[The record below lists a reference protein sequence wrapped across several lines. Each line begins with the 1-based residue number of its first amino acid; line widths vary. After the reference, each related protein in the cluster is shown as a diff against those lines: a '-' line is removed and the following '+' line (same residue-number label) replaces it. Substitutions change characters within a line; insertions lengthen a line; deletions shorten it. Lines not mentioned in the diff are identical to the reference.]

1 MAPTGGQVG
10 AKVQHKTF
18 TYKTELRWIGE
29 TAGELSAERKA
40 PIRVASPPEFRGEE
54 GTWTPEDLFVAS
66 LEICT
71 MTSFLALAQRQQLPI
86 EEYESHAEGTLE
98 SLDGVYRFTRVTLR
112 PRIVIADG
120 AAVRQTAR
128 ALHDAHSGCL
138 ISNSVRCEVVVEPV
152 IEISTI
158 SET

>member
-1 MAPTGGQVG
+1 MAQTDGRVDT
-10 AKVQHKTF
+10 KVRHRSF
-18 TYKTELRWIGE
+18 SYKTELRWIGE
-29 TAGELSAERKA
+29 SAGELSADRKA
-40 PIRVASPPEFRGEE
+40 PIRVASPPEFHGEE
-54 GTWTPEDLFVAS
+54 GTWTPEDLFVAA

-71 MTSFLALAQRQQLPI
+71 MTTFLALAQQQQLPI
-86 EEYESHAEGTLE
+86 EEYESHAEGTLD

-112 PRIVIADG
+112 PRIVIADA

-152 IEISTI
+152 IEVSVI
-158 SET
+158 E